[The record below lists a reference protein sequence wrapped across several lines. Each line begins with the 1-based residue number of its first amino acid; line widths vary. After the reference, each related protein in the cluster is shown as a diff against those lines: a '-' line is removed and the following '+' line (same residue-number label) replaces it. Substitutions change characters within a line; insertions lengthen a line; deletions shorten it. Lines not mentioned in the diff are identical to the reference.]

1 MGCSYLLRWHG
12 LCLWSMFLPE
22 QLLPFKIDHI
32 LSMECVSLTINLLL
46 LYYGSLLNSFL
57 SETKEPHLAALTRNL
72 AEIWDMTIL
81 LHPIFLQPFYKKK
94 KREEVVFSPST
105 LIITCSPLNS
115 QGRAPLP
122 ADLYPSQASYSN
134 KSISYLKNKNK
145 TCMMS
150 LHLNNRTI
158 KYQFIT
164 KIKIKYSLIINYPF
178 SLVRFIKKRTN

>member
-1 MGCSYLLRWHG
+1 MCISHNKPAFTLLWLTLELFPVWNQGTSPGSPYQELGRDLGHDHP
-12 LCLWSMFLPE
+12 LASHLPA
-22 QLLPFKIDHI
+22 
-32 LSMECVSLTINLLL
+32 T
-46 LYYGSLLNSFL
+46 
-57 SETKEPHLAALTRNL
+57 
-72 AEIWDMTIL
+72 
-81 LHPIFLQPFYKKK
+81 FLQKK

-115 QGRAPLP
+115 QDRALLP